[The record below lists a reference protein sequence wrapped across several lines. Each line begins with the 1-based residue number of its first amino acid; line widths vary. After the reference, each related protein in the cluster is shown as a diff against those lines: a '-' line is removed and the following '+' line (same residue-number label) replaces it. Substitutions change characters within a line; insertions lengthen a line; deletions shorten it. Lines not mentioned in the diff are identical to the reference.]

1 MPQAKT
7 ISQIRNNL
15 LRPALTSNYEVSIA
29 FPRTEKFKTVLSN
42 VFGYSKAKGD
52 QDQLILQCSEASL
65 PGSQLATSE
74 IRNDFTGVTER
85 HAYRRI
91 FDDRIDLTFYCDAQ
105 NYLPIRI
112 FETWIAYITGEQ
124 YGPTNLSD
132 SSDVRNPRAENYFY
146 RMKYPDGDDGYT
158 ASGLTV
164 TKFERDYESK
174 LVYEF
179 IKSYPLAINSMPI
192 TYEGSNLLKCNVS
205 MTYIRY
211 IIKGLTGR
219 QGPAPTEEVSIHRN
233 GSERWTGKR
242 SDIAE
247 ENTVQEGSFNI
258 TNSATSAKRQV
269 EAQLHLDQSKYG
281 NTWPAGGSSVTGSGK
296 GRDANRH
303 FVEGTNEPISTAK
316 KKRKWWQVF

>member
-15 LRPALTSNYEVSIA
+15 LRPALTSNYEVRIG
-29 FPRTEKFKTVLSN
+29 FPQGFDKVLN
-42 VFGYSKAKGD
+42 NIFGYSKAKGD

-112 FETWIAYITGEQ
+112 FEAWIAYITGEQ
-124 YGPTNLSD
+124 YGPRNLVDIDPNEVKS
-132 SSDVRNPRAENYFY
+132 NNYFY
-146 RMKYPDGDDGYT
+146 RMRYPDSSPGYNGYT
-158 ASGLTV
+158 ATGLTV
-164 TKFERDYESK
+164 TKFERDYESQ

-211 IIKGLTGR
+211 IINGLTGR